1 MSDDVNLQTLTF
13 KVKFNRLLHK
23 TICKK
28 RKNED
33 FYRYESVNIPHKRYL
48 ILSKRWV
55 RKKMRTTKK
64 IAIYVSKNQK
74 QKLSSKNFTK
84 NNEFKVLNS
93 NIISNTI
100 QKYKFMK
107 TIKKVRKNVN
117 LICSYRYS
125 GKNPSII
132 HDKEKDTIS
141 IKQLNNMV
149 FKWKCPVDYEKICI
163 AEINTKYLYIT
174 VQVKKENTLNY
185 KKNVGVDLNL
195 KGNLATVANPINFD
209 YKFLGE
215 NAINERRKY
224 LEMRGRWQKQL
235 KLLKVKRM
243 GNKENRVMTDVNH
256 KISRDIVNYA
266 LKNKSNIKME
276 DLTGIRNTAKSSRS
290 FKKFLHS
297 WGFYQ
302 LRTFVEYKASM
313 VGLETN
319 FVCPRYTSQMCFNC
333 KRKMKVIG
341 KEYVCPDVDCGWI
354 EHRDVNAAFN
364 IAVKESI
371 SPSKEE

>member
-1 MSDDVNLQTLTF
+1 MKFKMSDDVNLQTLTF
-13 KVKFNRLLHK
+13 KVKFNRLLPK
-23 TICKK
+23 TIGRKESNKESYTYKSVNNPKK
-28 RKNED
+28 RHI
-33 FYRYESVNIPHKRYL
+33 V
-48 ILSKRWV
+48 LSKRWV

-74 QKLSSKNFTK
+74 QKLTSKNFTK

-93 NIISNTI
+93 NIITNTI

-117 LICSYRYS
+117 LICSYSYNKKS
-125 GKNPSII
+125 PPSII
-132 HDKEKDTIS
+132 HDKEKDTIA

-149 FKWKCPVDYEKICI
+149 FKCKCPVEYEKICI
-163 AEINTKYLYIT
+163 AELNTKYLYIT
-174 VQVKKENTLNY
+174 VQVKKENALNY

-266 LKNKSNIKME
+266 LKI
-276 DLTGIRNTAKSSRS
+276 
-290 FKKFLHS
+290 
-297 WGFYQ
+297 
-302 LRTFVEYKASM
+302 
-313 VGLETN
+313 
-319 FVCPRYTSQMCFNC
+319 
-333 KRKMKVIG
+333 KVIL
-341 KEYVCPDVDCGWI
+341 KW
-354 EHRDVNAAFN
+354 
-364 IAVKESI
+364 KT
-371 SPSKEE
+371 